1 MGNFKMKKDTLVS
14 PRNYQGKAPIIGMSD
29 EEAKNID
36 EHDNAIPKEKEEEV
50 VVKKDIPNISMDN
63 NLQTAT
69 GGTRHKA
76 SASKRTLETLE
87 NLKDSKQEEFSTSG
101 PKDSKDVKKYNK
113 KIQRLNK
120 KIDRKKPSAGKRTP
134 DPLPKVKK
142 EQPKTMGVN
151 KKEEDKPKPQDIDKK
166 TTNK

>member
-1 MGNFKMKKDTLVS
+1 MGNFKMKQDTLVS

-29 EEAKNID
+29 EEAINID
-36 EHDNAIPKEKEEEV
+36 EHDNAIPKKKE
-50 VVKKDIPNISMDN
+50 VVKKGIPNISMDN
-63 NLQTAT
+63 NFTQTAT

-120 KIDRKKPSAGKRTP
+120 KIDRK
-134 DPLPKVKK
+134 
-142 EQPKTMGVN
+142 N
-151 KKEEDKPKPQDIDKK
+151 
-166 TTNK
+166 